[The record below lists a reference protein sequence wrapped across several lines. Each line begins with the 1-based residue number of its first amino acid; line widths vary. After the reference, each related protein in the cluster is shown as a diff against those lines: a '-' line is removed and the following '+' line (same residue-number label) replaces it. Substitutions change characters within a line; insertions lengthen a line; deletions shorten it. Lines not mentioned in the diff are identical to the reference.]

1 MKIPL
6 IKIGN
11 SKRIRLSKTILKKYN
26 IKNSLEIILEEG
38 RIILKPTKEPRQD
51 WAEQFK
57 DVK

>member
-1 MKIPL
+1 MEIPL

-11 SKRIRLSKTILKKYN
+11 SKGIRLFKTILKKYN

-57 DVK
+57 EVK